1 MASKMTSR
9 GTPFSLATASTTS
22 NSSLLIFYLL
32 RTGRLV
38 GRRLVV
44 GFGLVLARAMARLGL
59 GRTQA
64 QGRPVGNQ
72 AGLVDVVGAHG
83 QFGRLAVGALDAE
96 GDLVPVHAHD
106 ARLEAA
112 AAVLRQLQRHL
123 GRLAC
128 EARELRRGEQQIGR
142 ASCRERVETW

>member
-44 GFGLVLARAMARLGL
+44 GFGLVLARAMARLGFF
-59 GRTQA
+59 GGEA
-64 QGRPVGNQ
+64 EGRPVGNQ
-72 AGLVDVVGAHG
+72 AGLVDVVGAND
-83 QFGRLAVGALDAE
+83 QFGRLAVGGFDAE
-96 GDLVPVHAHD
+96 GDLVAVHAHD
-106 ARLEAA
+106 ARLEPAA
-112 AAVLRQLQRHL
+112 PVLRQLQRDL
-123 GRLAC
+123 GRPAG
-128 EARELRRGEQQIGR
+128 EAPELRGGEQR
-142 ASCRERVETW
+142 P